1 MVGGALLCGIL
12 IAQPAVILDAYISR
26 TQSVECHVIVG
37 FCVSSLAYFHYV
49 LRITVGN
56 CP

>member
-26 TQSVECHVIVG
+26 TQSVECHVTVE
-37 FCVSSLAYFHYV
+37 FCVYFPCLFSL
-49 LRITVGN
+49 
-56 CP
+56 CS